1 LIRYLQH
8 TEIERD
14 KWDRCIA
21 GAAFESLY
29 PYSWYLDLVSPGW
42 EGLIKGDYESVM
54 PLTRSKKYGF
64 NMLLQPIL
72 AQQLGVF
79 SEDLPGEDELQE
91 FVRAIPSRFRYVD
104 ICMNIHNS
112 QLPGRISRRERVNYE
127 LDLKSPAN
135 YNSNTKRNIRKGRV
149 HPFEF
154 REISVDDYLELK
166 YSSEGR
172 ITVNRPYPE
181 KLFTGLKKLDR
192 ARVFGLFLE
201 RDMHA
206 AAVLGFAET
215 RVIYM
220 NGCSGIKGKETRAM
234 FVLMDQLIQRSR
246 DKFPVF
252 DFEGSNLPGV
262 ARFFEGFGAYKTFYY
277 RMVRAKFPFVGWMR

>member
-8 TEIERD
+8 IEIERE

-21 GAAFESLY
+21 GAVFESLY

-42 EGLIKGDYESVM
+42 EGLVKGDYESVM

-64 NMLLQPIL
+64 HLLLQPIL

-79 SEDLPGEDELQE
+79 SENPPGEDELQE
-91 FVRAIPSRFRYVD
+91 FLLAIPSCFRYVD

-112 QLPGRISRRERVNYE
+112 RLPGRFSRRERVNYE

-135 YNSNTKRNIRKGRV
+135 YNSNTKRNIQKGRV
-149 HPFEF
+149 HAFEF
-154 REISVDDYLELK
+154 REISVDHYLELK
-166 YSSEGR
+166 YSQEDR
-172 ITVNRPYPE
+172 ITVKRPYLE
-181 KLFTGLKKLDR
+181 RLFGGLEKLDR
-192 ARVFGLFLE
+192 AGAFGLFLE
-201 RDMHA
+201 RNLHA

-220 NGCSGIKGKETRAM
+220 NGSSSKEGKETRAM
-234 FVLMDQLIQRSR
+234 FVLMDHLIQWSR

-262 ARFFEGFGAYKTFYY
+262 ARFFEGFGAAKTMYA
-277 RMVRAKFPFVGWMR
+277 RIVRAKLPFVGRMR

>member
-1 LIRYLQH
+1 M
-8 TEIERD
+8 EIERE

-21 GAAFESLY
+21 GAVYESLY

-42 EGLIKGDYESVM
+42 EGLVKGDYESVM
-54 PLTRSKKYGF
+54 PLTRSRKYGF

-79 SEDLPGEDELQE
+79 SEDPPDEDRLEE
-91 FVRAIPSRFRYVD
+91 FVGAIPTRFRYID
-104 ICMNIHNS
+104 ICLNIHNS
-112 QLPGRISRRERVNYE
+112 RFPGRINRHERLNYE
-127 LDLKSPAN
+127 LDLKSPVN
-135 YNSNTKRNIRKGRV
+135 YNSNTKRNIQKGRV

-166 YSSEGR
+166 YSSENR
-172 ITVNRPYPE
+172 ITVNRTYLE
-181 KLFTGLKKLDR
+181 KLFGRLIKLDR
-192 ARVFGLFLE
+192 AKVFGLFLE
-201 RDMHA
+201 RDLHA

-220 NGCSGIKGKETRAM
+220 NGCSGIEGKETRAM
-234 FVLMDQLIQRSR
+234 FVLMEHLIQWSR

-262 ARFFEGFGAYKTFYY
+262 ARFFEGFGASKTIYH
-277 RMVRAKFPFVGWMR
+277 RIVRAKFPFVGWMR